1 MQAAIQRLDA
11 IALTGPGTAK
21 RITIDY
27 YVWIYSC
34 TNHLIFVYL
43 AELNQGI
50 EVRVHIVQY

>member
-1 MQAAIQRLDA
+1 MQRLDA